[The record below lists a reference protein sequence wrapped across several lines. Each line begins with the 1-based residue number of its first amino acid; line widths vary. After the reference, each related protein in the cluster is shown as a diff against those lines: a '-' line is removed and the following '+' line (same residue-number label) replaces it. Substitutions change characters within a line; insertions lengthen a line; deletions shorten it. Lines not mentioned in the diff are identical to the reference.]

1 MRAVVRLGDSSS
13 HGGTVITASSRVRVG
28 GAPVARAGDL
38 HSCPVP
44 GHGITAITSGAA
56 RCNVEGSSVAR
67 DGDVVGCGAVLLAS
81 QARMI
86 AGG

>member
-1 MRAVVRLGDSSS
+1 MSQVVRLGDSSS

-28 GAPVARAGDL
+28 GVLVARAGDL

-44 GHGITAITSGAA
+44 GHGITAIASGAV
-56 RCNVEGSSVAR
+56 RCKVEGSPVAR
-67 DGDVVGCGAVLLAS
+67 AGDAVGCGAVLSAS

-86 AGG
+86 VGG

>member
-13 HGGTVITASSRVRVG
+13 HGGTVITASSKVLVR

-44 GHGITAITSGAA
+44 GHGVTAITTGAA
-56 RCNVEGSSVAR
+56 RCKVEGSPVAR
-67 DGDVVGCGAVLLAS
+67 DGDVVGCGAVLVAS
-81 QARMI
+81 QARMVV
-86 AGG
+86 GG

>member
-1 MRAVVRLGDSSS
+1 VSQVVRLGDSSS

-28 GAPVARAGDL
+28 GVLVARAGDL

-44 GHGITAITSGAA
+44 GHGITAITTGAA

-86 AGG
+86 VGG

>member
-1 MRAVVRLGDSSS
+1 MSQVVRLGDSSS

-28 GAPVARAGDL
+28 GVLVARAGDL

-44 GHGITAITSGAA
+44 GHGITAITTGAA

-86 AGG
+86 VGG

>member
-28 GAPVARAGDL
+28 GALVARIGDL

-44 GHGITAITSGAA
+44 GHGITAITTGAA
-56 RCNVEGSSVAR
+56 RCKVEGSPVAR
-67 DGDVVGCGAVLLAS
+67 AGDMAGCGAVLIAS
-81 QARMI
+81 QSKVVV
-86 AGG
+86 GG

>member
-13 HGGTVITASSRVRVG
+13 HGGTVITASGRVRVG
-28 GAPVARAGDL
+28 GAPAARIGDL

-44 GHGITAITSGAA
+44 GHGVTAITTGAA
-56 RCNVEGSSVAR
+56 RCKVEGSPVAR

-86 AGG
+86 VGG

>member
-1 MRAVVRLGDSSS
+1 VSQAVRLGDSSS

-28 GAPVARAGDL
+28 GVLVARAGDL

-44 GHGITAITSGAA
+44 GHGITAITTGAA
-56 RCNVEGSSVAR
+56 RCKVEGSPVAR

-86 AGG
+86 VGG